1 MNERS
6 RGYNVVI
13 YKISVLYLQNVGYL
27 MLEACDRSRFHRD
40 QMLHECNLERDLVV
54 FVDREVA
61 SVLF

>member
-27 MLEACDRSRFHRD
+27 MLKAGDRSRFHRD
-40 QMLHECNLERDLVV
+40 QMLQECNLE
-54 FVDREVA
+54 
-61 SVLF
+61 